1 MNEQYFGE
9 HSIPS
14 NIVEGTY
21 KDTNSPV
28 ENSDAFADKVPVDA
42 TLIHETP
49 MGGTVAAVGPMNGPL
64 TEETPMYETPVEVI
78 PMGGTVASVGLM
90 DETIPYKAP
99 VGETI
104 ADESQVNKSIPYQAP
119 MVETI
124 THEAPTVTNAGSS
137 AALLSREES
146 EHFRTRWNEIQGKFV
161 DEPRSAVQ
169 QADAL
174 VSEVVEQITQMFT
187 KEHKTLEGQWKQGND
202 VSTEDLRKALQRY
215 RSFFNRLVV

>member
-1 MNEQYFGE
+1 
-9 HSIPS
+9 
-14 NIVEGTY
+14 
-21 KDTNSPV
+21 
-28 ENSDAFADKVPVDA
+28 
-42 TLIHETP
+42 
-49 MGGTVAAVGPMNGPL
+49 MGRTVAAVGPMNGPL
-64 TEETPMYETPVEVI
+64 ADETPMYETPIQEVPMGGTVASAGPMSRPLADEPPMYETPVEVI
-78 PMGGTVASVGLM
+78 PMGGPVAEVGLM
-90 DETIPYKAP
+90 DETIVHEAPMDEAIPYNAP

-104 ADESQVNKSIPYQAP
+104 ADESQVSKSIPYQAP

-124 THEAPTVTNAGSS
+124 THEAPTVMNAGSS

-146 EHFRTRWNEIQGKFV
+146 EHFRTRWNEIQGKVV

-187 KEHKTLEGQWKQGND
+187 KEYSTLEGQWKQGND